1 MLAVILPRAMCV
13 RATRVQQSRVYSER
27 CDSGS
32 QPGGIGYNGNEIKPP
47 FLTFKL
53 IKIVCHSCS
62 CGYRPTILLGIYV
75 NLLFFSRKNLKN
87 EIYKVNFIVN
97 SFFGLD
103 DYYI

>member
-1 MLAVILPRAMCV
+1 MFAQRVCNNLVCTASVVTAVLNRA
-13 RATRVQQSRVYSER
+13 
-27 CDSGS
+27 GS
-32 QPGGIGYNGNEIKPP
+32 IIMETKLNQ

-53 IKIVCHSCS
+53 MKIVCHSCS